1 MAYETFRSQYFHGG
15 FNKQQILPRN
25 IQMLHGFQE
34 TRPWCEGE
42 GRRCMEYWE
51 VRSQI
56 RSHKF
61 DHTQLQ
67 IHTVDHTL
75 TANPCD
81 WLQCRRVALLLVGC
95 PHSLVYLHLPV
106 VEGLIFCIS
115 ATPHLGTSLQLIL
128 LPIIPWF

>member
-1 MAYETFRSQYFHGG
+1 
-15 FNKQQILPRN
+15 
-25 IQMLHGFQE
+25 MLHGFQE

-42 GRRCMEYWE
+42 GRWCMEYWE

-67 IHTVDHTL
+67 IHTVARTL

-81 WLQCRRVALLLVGC
+81 WLLCRHAALPLVSC
-95 PHSLVYLHLPV
+95 PHSLVVCEAYL
-106 VEGLIFCIS
+106 
-115 ATPHLGTSLQLIL
+115 
-128 LPIIPWF
+128 